1 MPLPAPT
8 SAVRDLTCCSVW
20 ICSDEERSAFYEQL
34 MAAEES
40 GKKNKKGMHS
50 AKDAPVHHTNDVSL
64 PGAANRY
71 AHIRDQGSWTRVKY
85 A

>member
-1 MPLPAPT
+1 M
-8 SAVRDLTCCSVW
+8 RDLTVCGV
-20 ICSDEERSAFYEQL
+20 CSDEERSAFYEQL

-50 AKDAPVHHTNDVSL
+50 AKEAPVHHVNDVSL

-71 AHIRDQGSWTRVKY
+71 IPLRGRKEREAAYSRRTLCARLKP
-85 A
+85 